1 MPAART
7 GSACINAATL
17 ALEDAGIPMRY
28 IVISCSAGYLNTTP
42 VLGQLTSS
50 IFGANKLIRLLMFV
64 LPYLELVGLKYVVN
78 HTLLS
83 FPFLSHFD
91 DIVYKAIK
99 LFPYRTLVFTE
110 EKLLE
115 KWLTTACYW
124 RWWLEK

>member
-50 IFGANKLIRLLMFV
+50 IFGANKLIRKDFQHSPLQMF
-64 LPYLELVGLKYVVN
+64 ELA
-78 HTLLS
+78 H
-83 FPFLSHFD
+83 
-91 DIVYKAIK
+91 A
-99 LFPYRTLVFTE
+99 
-110 EKLLE
+110 
-115 KWLTTACYW
+115 
-124 RWWLEK
+124 